1 MPTWRTK
8 NVQMLVEIE
17 LEKNISVR
25 TLVEGYEN
33 QRVIRQQQGQ
43 V

>member
-1 MPTWRTK
+1 MPTWHTK

-17 LEKNISVR
+17 REKNINVR
-25 TLVEGYEN
+25 TLVEEYEN